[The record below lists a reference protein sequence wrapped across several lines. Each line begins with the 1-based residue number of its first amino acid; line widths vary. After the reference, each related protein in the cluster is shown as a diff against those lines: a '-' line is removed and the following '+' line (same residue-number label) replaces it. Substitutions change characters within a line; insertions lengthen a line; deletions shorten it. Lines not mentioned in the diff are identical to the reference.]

1 MFFYFLHNI
10 YIFLICC
17 LTFISIDDTII
28 PINIQNEFHAK
39 GVYIMSMIRKR
50 EYLSVLLFSLFIL
63 AVLFF
68 HKTYNS
74 GTYLIVK
81 DRNSDK
87 KWEYKLKKNEFSI
100 GYKHSVEKTQ
110 AEELFKVNKS
120 GDIILWETVYEDYGV
135 GLPFLPEEGQLEVR
149 DGKFILKMNRS
160 FKEINMTI
168 SPIAEH
174 YLKINN
180 KKYMLSKLLEGQVRS
195 INLKIKIK
203 G

>member
-1 MFFYFLHNI
+1 
-10 YIFLICC
+10 
-17 LTFISIDDTII
+17 
-28 PINIQNEFHAK
+28 
-39 GVYIMSMIRKR
+39 MSMKRKG
-50 EYLSVLLFSLFIL
+50 EYLSIILFSLFIIV
-63 AVLFF
+63 VLYC

-74 GTYLIVK
+74 GTYLIVQ
-81 DRNSDK
+81 DRNSSK
-87 KWEYKLKKNEFSI
+87 KWEYKLKKNEFVI

-110 AEELFKVNKS
+110 AEELFKVDKLGN
-120 GDIILWETVYEDYGV
+120 INLWETVYEDYGV
-135 GLPFLPEEGQLEVR
+135 GLPFLPEEGHLEVK
-149 DGKFILKMNRS
+149 DGKFILKMNRT

-180 KKYMLSKLLEGQVRS
+180 KKYMLSKLLEGKIRS